1 MKKILLVLLLSVLI
15 AGCNAENN
23 KENSYSSIIE
33 AIKKKD
39 NITFV
44 STIKEISNVDSLI
57 AVDSIHSYSLLGF
70 ACLYNNK
77 EAVECLM
84 GMKADPHIAYAD
96 DIYIYDALYIA
107 IKTQNENLVRYFI
120 NKGSN
125 VNAPYNENGLCPLV
139 LSCYHTNTAIPELLL
154 KNKAKVNGIGNLGGD
169 LTYPLIIAI
178 ENGNKSLVKLLL
190 DYGAKTNITD
200 NAGYSPIEIAQEK
213 GFNSIVTLLGQGN
226 VKNEITSWIGKY
238 TCQDEE
244 NTEYVL
250 NVNKTGCLFEVI
262 GMQVYYQLSCN
273 TSYIEKNKITF
284 DIKDILEGSIL
295 GEYSKKNFIELSK
308 NKDNFILKINY
319 GKGLIETL
327 NIKRR

>member
-1 MKKILLVLLLSVLI
+1 M
-15 AGCNAENN
+15 
-23 KENSYSSIIE
+23 
-33 AIKKKD
+33 
-39 NITFV
+39 
-44 STIKEISNVDSLI
+44 
-57 AVDSIHSYSLLGF
+57 LLG
-70 ACLYNNK
+70 
-77 EAVECLM
+77 
-84 GMKADPHIAYAD
+84 
-96 DIYIYDALYIA
+96 
-107 IKTQNENLVRYFI
+107 
-120 NKGSN
+120 
-125 VNAPYNENGLCPLV
+125 
-139 LSCYHTNTAIPELLL
+139 
-154 KNKAKVNGIGNLGGD
+154 
-169 LTYPLIIAI
+169 
-178 ENGNKSLVKLLL
+178 
-190 DYGAKTNITD
+190 YGAKTNITD

-250 NVNKTGCLFEVI
+250 NVNKTGCLFEAV

-295 GEYSKKNFIELSK
+295 GEYSKKNFIELFK

-327 NIKRR
+327 NIKRE